1 MCGDVLVILCRYC
14 MVKEKRKKR
23 KKKKKEKKR
32 RKKEKK
38 KKKEKKTNATASL
51 LYYVNMVPYSKREGN
66 QLHKVVT
73 MLCSRYTVKV
83 QGSTS

>member
-1 MCGDVLVILCRYC
+1 MPLLYGEREEKKRTQQYLHCETDT
-14 MVKEKRKKR
+14 VKGKKR
-23 KKKKKEKKR
+23 KKKE
-32 RKKEKK
+32 
-38 KKKEKKTNATASL
+38 KTNATASL